1 MKKLPMSISGA
12 FFISNRCNGKP
23 LPQKEA
29 PRPLCIRTGCL
40 YMMLENV
47 SNLNRVGAMN

>member
-1 MKKLPMSISGA
+1 MNKKSQLTAETFYFICISHC
-12 FFISNRCNGKP
+12 RK
-23 LPQKEA
+23 KEA

>member
-12 FFISNRCNGKP
+12 FSYQIDAMENHCRKR
-23 LPQKEA
+23 EA